1 MASITEQI
9 KAFLN
14 DGSGDGFGSGFSDGF
29 GSGFCS
35 GFGYGDGYGSGFGH
49 GDGYGSGFG
58 SGNGIS
64 DDYGDGFGS
73 GDGLG
78 DGFGD
83 GSGIKSINNQ
93 DIYIVDGM
101 PTIITALFV
110 NCAKGFIVGSD
121 FTLKPCYI
129 AKSGDIIAHGKT
141 FREAVAAIKEKNMAK
156 FKGKDE

>member
-9 KAFLN
+9 KAFLS

-35 GFGYGDGYGSGFGH
+35 GFGSGNGISDDYGD
-49 GDGYGSGFG
+49 GFG

-64 DDYGDGFGS
+64 DDYGDGFG
-73 GDGLG
+73 
-78 DGFGD
+78 DGF
-83 GSGIKSINNQ
+83 GIKSINNQ

-129 AKSGDIIAHGKT
+129 AKSGDIIALGKT

-156 FKGKDE
+156 FKGKEE

>member
-9 KAFLN
+9 KAFLS

-35 GFGYGDGYGSGFGH
+35 GFGYGDGYGSGFGSGNGISDDY
-49 GDGYGSGFG
+49 GDGFG

-64 DDYGDGFGS
+64 DDYGDGFG
-73 GDGLG
+73 
-78 DGFGD
+78 DGF
-83 GSGIKSINNQ
+83 GIKSINNQ

-129 AKSGDIIAHGKT
+129 AKSGDIIALGKT

-156 FKGKDE
+156 FKGKEE

>member
-35 GFGYGDGYGSGFGH
+35 GFGYGDGYGSGFG
-49 GDGYGSGFG
+49 

-64 DDYGDGFGS
+64 DDYGSGNGSGFGS
-73 GDGLG
+73 GNGNG
-78 DGFGD
+78 YGSGFCS